1 MKKEQSISTPSIL
14 GFQPFRFEVV
24 NTPKGTLGHSHSI
37 HVNVIEAQGSV
48 SLLGTIFW
56 MSYGLSVASNQP
68 KWFKWSTQSKCN
80 VVEYIEK
87 DRTVFISQSDLRV
100 LPDMCVL
107 SSFAGSKPSHNHKSH
122 KISFAYHPLK
132 VPQVFCVFL
141 WLGWALAAFYVSPQ
155 WPSSQLF
162 VPVPP
167 SHVTAEH
174 FGLMSSAKLSRSS
187 HLFFGVAF
195 SKGKI
200 GLKKTSGAAPAWAI
214 SAFARRCASFNSESS
229 LVIRASAWHWWRAWS
244 CRGTGRLKH
253 ADVRCFC
260 CYLADASTDSYGVT
274 GFLGHSSSLMY

>member
-187 HLFFGVAF
+187 HLFFGVVSF
-195 SKGKI
+195 FQGKKWP
-200 GLKKTSGAAPAWAI
+200 LKKKPPALHPPGPFQLSPVVVLLSTRRVPWSFAPAPGIGGGLEVAGGRGGWSMQMSGASVAI
-214 SAFARRCASFNSESS
+214 WQMPLRTAME
-229 LVIRASAWHWWRAWS
+229 
-244 CRGTGRLKH
+244 
-253 ADVRCFC
+253 
-260 CYLADASTDSYGVT
+260 
-274 GFLGHSSSLMY
+274 